1 VGIIK
6 TKVGFQGDVHMNK
19 YTLIRWGGLSALVAS
34 VISILIEIVLMI
46 TIRNQAYSTAALTNE
61 WSLLYTFRLIAVM
74 LLMLGLVALFARQN
88 QKMRAFGVIAF
99 VIASIG
105 TMLIFGFAW
114 ALLFVFP
121 GMAEAVPAF
130 LDTMATEP
138 GIGIAITLFLVTV
151 GWFLFGLAS
160 LRAKILPAGSAWV
173 VMAGAF
179 LALVLNMMQIPFSW
193 VIFDIGVIWMG
204 WWLWSERVQSAELPI
219 S

>member
-1 VGIIK
+1 
-6 TKVGFQGDVHMNK
+6 MNK

-74 LLMLGLVALFARQN
+74 LLMLGLVALFARQS

-121 GMAEAVPAF
+121 GMAAAVPAF
-130 LDTMATEP
+130 LDTMASEP

>member
-1 VGIIK
+1 
-6 TKVGFQGDVHMNK
+6 MNK
-19 YTLIRWGGLSALVAS
+19 NTLIRWGGLSALVAS

-46 TIRNQAYSTAALTNE
+46 TIGSQAYSTAALTNE

-74 LLMLGLVALFARQN
+74 LLMLGLVALFARQS
-88 QKMRAFGVIAF
+88 QKMHAFGVIAF

-121 GMAEAVPAF
+121 GMAAAVPVF

-138 GIGIAITLFLVTV
+138 GMGIAITLFLVTV

-204 WWLWSERVQSAELPI
+204 WWLWSERAQSTELPI

>member
-1 VGIIK
+1 
-6 TKVGFQGDVHMNK
+6 MNK

-34 VISILIEIVLMI
+34 VISILIEIALMI

-74 LLMLGLVALFARQN
+74 LLMLGLVALFARQS
-88 QKMRAFGVIAF
+88 QKMHAFGVIAF

-121 GMAEAVPAF
+121 GMAAAVPVF

-138 GIGIAITLFLVTV
+138 GMGIAITLFLVTV

-204 WWLWSERVQSAELPI
+204 WWLWSERAQSTELPI

>member
-1 VGIIK
+1 
-6 TKVGFQGDVHMNK
+6 MNK

-46 TIRNQAYSTAALTNE
+46 TIRNQAYSTAALTNA

-74 LLMLGLVALFARQN
+74 LLMLGLVALFARQS

-121 GMAEAVPAF
+121 GMAAAVPAF
-130 LDTMATEP
+130 LDTMASEP
-138 GIGIAITLFLVTV
+138 GIGIPITLFLVTV

-204 WWLWSERVQSAELPI
+204 WWLWSERVQSTELPI

>member
-1 VGIIK
+1 
-6 TKVGFQGDVHMNK
+6 MNK
-19 YTLIRWGGLSALVAS
+19 YALIRWGGLSALVAS
-34 VISILIEIVLMI
+34 VISILIEIALMI

-74 LLMLGLVALFARQN
+74 LLMLGLVALFARQS
-88 QKMRAFGVIAF
+88 QKMHAFGVIAF

-121 GMAEAVPAF
+121 GMAAAVPVF

-138 GIGIAITLFLVTV
+138 GMGIAITLFLVTV

-204 WWLWSERVQSAELPI
+204 WWLWSERAQSTELPI

>member
-1 VGIIK
+1 
-6 TKVGFQGDVHMNK
+6 MNK

-34 VISILIEIVLMI
+34 VISILIEIALMI

-74 LLMLGLVALFARQN
+74 LLMLGLVALFARQS

-121 GMAEAVPAF
+121 GMAAAVPAF
-130 LDTMATEP
+130 LDTMASEP

-173 VMAGAF
+173 VMVGAF

-219 S
+219 G

>member
-1 VGIIK
+1 
-6 TKVGFQGDVHMNK
+6 MNK

-46 TIRNQAYSTAALTNE
+46 TIGSQAYSTAALTNE

-74 LLMLGLVALFARQN
+74 LLMLGLVALFARQS
-88 QKMRAFGVIAF
+88 QKMHAFGVIAF

-121 GMAEAVPAF
+121 GMAEAVPLF
-130 LDTMATEP
+130 LDAMATKP

-204 WWLWSERVQSAELPI
+204 WWLWSERVQSTELPI

>member
-1 VGIIK
+1 
-6 TKVGFQGDVHMNK
+6 MNK

-46 TIRNQAYSTAALTNE
+46 TIGSQAYSTAALTNE

-74 LLMLGLVALFARQN
+74 LLMLGLIALFARQS

-121 GMAEAVPAF
+121 GMAAAVPVF
-130 LDTMATEP
+130 LDTMASEP

-204 WWLWSERVQSAELPI
+204 WWLWSERAQSTELPI